1 MNTSGP
7 GRGHARDRRAVAE
20 PENCC
25 AVLNGGIMS
34 KRVKKRSETPRI
46 ASHIIEGRD
55 LQRRLGMSER
65 ELRELAQRHKL
76 PFSFSALAG
85 LFIRAR
91 DLPQWEAAARK

>member
-1 MNTSGP
+1 
-7 GRGHARDRRAVAE
+7 
-20 PENCC
+20 
-25 AVLNGGIMS
+25 MS

-65 ELRELAQRHKL
+65 ELCELAQRHKL

-85 LFIRAR
+85 LFIMAR